1 MPSKL
6 EKKRRRQIQIDLRE
20 KEYREFIESLPIEKE
35 LIIEL
40 FDYLD
45 NELEKQ
51 NCNDDYK
58 IAKSFF
64 QIKGMNNEK
73 IYEWFKKNGGY
84 CDCEILYNIEEKF
97 E

>member
-40 FDYLD
+40 FDY
-45 NELEKQ
+45 
-51 NCNDDYK
+51 
-58 IAKSFF
+58 
-64 QIKGMNNEK
+64 
-73 IYEWFKKNGGY
+73 
-84 CDCEILYNIEEKF
+84 
-97 E
+97 